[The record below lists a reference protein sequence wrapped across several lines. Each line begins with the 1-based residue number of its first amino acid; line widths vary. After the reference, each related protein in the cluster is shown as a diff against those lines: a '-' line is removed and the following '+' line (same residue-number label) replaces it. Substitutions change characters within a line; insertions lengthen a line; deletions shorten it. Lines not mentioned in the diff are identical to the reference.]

1 MFITIAVT
9 LCSLAGAAPCVDEIV
24 TDSSMDDT
32 LTLQSCMLGQPMI
45 AKWMS
50 EHPVYRTGY
59 RVERWRCVPGK
70 YQKKSDV

>member
-9 LCSLAGAAPCVDEIV
+9 LCSLVGACAEVVV
-24 TDSSMDDT
+24 TDSDMDDS

-45 AKWMS
+45 AKWMA
-50 EHPVYRTGY
+50 EHPTYHSY

-70 YQKKSDV
+70 YQPRIAS

>member
-1 MFITIAVT
+1 MFITIAVVI
-9 LCSLAGAAPCVDEIV
+9 CKLASPAPCVDEIV

-45 AKWMS
+45 AKWLS
-50 EHPVYRTGY
+50 EHPLYHTGY

-70 YQKKSDV
+70 YQKKSDA